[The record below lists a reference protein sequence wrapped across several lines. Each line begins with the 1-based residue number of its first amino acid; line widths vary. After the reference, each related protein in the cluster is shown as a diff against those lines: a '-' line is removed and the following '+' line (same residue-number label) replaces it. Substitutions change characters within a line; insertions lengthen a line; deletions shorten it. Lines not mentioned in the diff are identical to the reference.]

1 MTAGF
6 IVNAAV
12 PVPWSRVHM
21 FYCSALE
28 LPLDSL
34 LSLFK

>member
-1 MTAGF
+1 MADL

-21 FYCSALE
+21 FYFSALQ
-28 LPLDSL
+28 LLLDSV

>member
-6 IVNAAV
+6 VVNAAV
-12 PVPWSRVHM
+12 PVPWYM

-28 LPLDSL
+28 LQLDSV